1 MLASFAFSACAA
13 VDKTGQEGTPGEEG
27 IMPDLLTKGGGGATF
42 GPDQEY
48 GGATFGPD
56 QEFSPPSG
64 GGSSLPPSKLPP
76 VGGST
81 CAVAT
86 VPWDKCTLIQEDHR
100 YVVDLFNDAAMY
112 APLVFM
118 PNQCGEPMPQDR
130 TRHHSTCSPG
140 PFAEPTCIDDGAGT
154 TTIFFE
160 GEVQASISSCTEGYS
175 CVAGV
180 LESTP
185 IQVSCDSPYV
195 EFEFKA
201 EGGSDW
207 YEAVVGLYLIN
218 GSRPLD
224 VFLVDSQTYRGDQMT
239 DFVTQRF
246 TGMGE
251 GTYLVR
257 FFGASYDR
265 SGGAALGSSMQVKR
279 MKGTFS
285 KLVLHGDPVLKKA
298 NGEER
303 GARFHLK
310 PGHLTPLLMWTS
322 PTGEKMSLEGSTFED
337 DGRIEDTTHEW
348 LNQLILKADGNIVV
362 NATAGS
368 SQFGTIHVAVDQ
380 KPLLLAPDMGQTHT
394 VRSATK
400 SVELKISKLQNKL
413 EKNKERFMIGD
424 KHAEKLAISAA
435 PLQMEIYSSKAG
447 KFELNKHR
455 QIKYMHLNLRLL
467 GALPSG
473 ATGPLAELA
482 GTAPLS
488 AETQSLITLTRA
500 RHDAAGV

>member
-1 MLASFAFSACAA
+1 MLASFAFSAFAA
-13 VDKTGQEGTPGEEG
+13 VDNTGQEGTPGEEG
-27 IMPDLLTKGGGGATF
+27 IMPDLLTTGSA
-42 GPDQEY
+42 
-48 GGATFGPD
+48 ATFGPD
-56 QEFSPPSG
+56 QEFSSGTPS
-64 GGSSLPPSKLPP
+64 PA
-76 VGGST
+76 GGST
-81 CAVAT
+81 CAVAEI
-86 VPWDKCTLIQEDHR
+86 PFDKCTLIHEDHAT
-100 YVVDLFNDAAMY
+100 VVDLFNDAARF
-112 APLVFM
+112 APLTFM
-118 PNQCGEPMPQDR
+118 PSTCGDPMPQDR
-130 TRHHSTCSPG
+130 TRHHSTCSSG
-140 PFAEPTCIDDGAGT
+140 PYDLATCTHEDGVA
-154 TTIFFE
+154 TIYFE

-285 KLVLHGDPVLKKA
+285 KLVLHGDPVLKMA

-337 DGRIEDTTHEW
+337 DGKIEDTTHEW
-348 LNQLILKADGNIVV
+348 LNQLILKADGNVVV
-362 NATAGS
+362 NATAGY

-482 GTAPLS
+482 GAAPLS
-488 AETQSLITLTRA
+488 AETESLIGIDSDTPLGGGAEFGASR
-500 RHDAAGV
+500 

>member
-13 VDKTGQEGTPGEEG
+13 VDNTGQEGTHGEEG
-27 IMPDLLTKGGGGATF
+27 IMPDLLTTGRTATF
-42 GPDQEY
+42 GPDQE
-48 GGATFGPD
+48 
-56 QEFSPPSG
+56 
-64 GGSSLPPSKLPP
+64 SSLQPA
-76 VGGST
+76 GGST
-81 CAVAT
+81 CAVAEI
-86 VPWDKCTLIQEDHR
+86 PFDKCTLVHEDHAK
-100 YVVDLFNDAAMY
+100 VVDLFNDAARF
-112 APLVFM
+112 APLTFM
-118 PNQCGEPMPQDR
+118 PNTCGDPMPQDR
-130 TRHHSTCSPG
+130 TRHHSTCSNG
-140 PFAEPTCIDDGAGT
+140 PYDLATCTYEDGVQ
-154 TTIFFE
+154 TIYFE
-160 GEVQASISSCTEGYS
+160 GEVQASVNSCTDGYS
-175 CVAGV
+175 CVAGM

-185 IQVSCDSPYV
+185 IQVSCDSPFV
-195 EFEFKA
+195 EYEFKA
-201 EGGSDW
+201 VGGSDW
-207 YEAVVGLYLIN
+207 YEAVVGLYLVN

-224 VFLVDSQTYRGDQMT
+224 VFLIDAQTLRGNEMT

-265 SGGAALGSSMQVKR
+265 NGGTTLGAQLEVKR
-279 MKGTFS
+279 VTGTFA

-298 NGEER
+298 NGAD
-303 GARFHLK
+303 GGHRFHLK

-348 LNQLILKADGNIVV
+348 LNQLILKADGNVVV

-447 KFELNKHR
+447 KFELNTHR

-467 GALPSG
+467 GALPSD

-482 GTAPLS
+482 GAAPLS
-488 AETQSLITLTRA
+488 AETESLIGIDSDTPLGGGAEFGASR
-500 RHDAAGV
+500 